1 MGDQMLTHQ
10 KTAQLDMLEAE
21 KKRAIE
27 QAYKQQHS
35 QLEMAKTQR
44 DMAIQQQA
52 AHMAAQASQYQLH
65 VEMQASMAK
74 AYGTAFNPGA
84 ASKGSTK
91 PTTDTGKT
99 TPKKGGKTPP
109 KK

>member
-1 MGDQMLTHQ
+1 MGTKQYEQQYTQQ
-10 KTAQLDMLEAE
+10 KL
-21 KKRAIE
+21 AIE

-52 AHMAAQASQYQLH
+52 AHMTAQASQYRLH

-109 KK
+109 K